1 MYMCV
6 CMYVYLLLLNVCL
19 CNVTVHLYVYIKKR
33 LVTAKLKFQDFEKK
47 KESFFK
53 ENKNKLFFPKHNETK
68 RNSKYFICRSNIN
81 DIFSSV

>member
-1 MYMCV
+1 MCV

-47 KESFFK
+47 KKASLKKIKTNFFFLNTMKQKEILNISFA
-53 ENKNKLFFPKHNETK
+53 EA
-68 RNSKYFICRSNIN
+68 I
-81 DIFSSV
+81 